1 MNNGA
6 QLLVANVGVV
16 TFTSPQE
23 HVGMFGSDKLGM
35 YEGVGRNLWRISVTI
50 HEIGSQAE
58 RGMKD
63 AKIRWDVA
71 KICSRANN
79 RKREAKNQEKMRDD

>member
-1 MNNGA
+1 M
-6 QLLVANVGVV
+6 LVANVGVV

-23 HVGMFGSDKLGM
+23 HVGFFGSDKLGK
-35 YEGVGRNLWRISVTI
+35 YAGVGRNLWRITVKI
-50 HEIGSQAE
+50 HETGSRAE

-71 KICSRANN
+71 KICLRVNN
-79 RKREAKNQEKMRDD
+79 RKREAKNQEKTRDD